1 VTGELCVSPASSN
14 VKACTLGGLLR
25 YARGIFSVSGDV
37 RLLSAVEGW
46 KLFDSA
52 AWTSAWIFGA
62 EAGVV
67 F

>member
-1 VTGELCVSPASSN
+1 MTGELCVPAGSSN
-14 VKACTLGGLLR
+14 TKACTLGGLLR
-25 YARGIFSVSGDV
+25 YTMGIFSVSADV
-37 RLLSAVEGW
+37 RLLSVVEGW

-52 AWTSAWIFGA
+52 TWTSGWIFGA

>member
-1 VTGELCVSPASSN
+1 M
-14 VKACTLGGLLR
+14 
-25 YARGIFSVSGDV
+25 GIFSVSGDV
-37 RLLSAVEGW
+37 RLLSVVEGW

-52 AWTSAWIFGA
+52 AWTSGWIFGA